1 MMGLLLCGK
10 LPFKHVFLHPIIRDA
25 YGRKMS
31 KSLGNVIDPLEII
44 EGCSL
49 EKLLEKLSV
58 GTLDKS
64 EYDKAIKEKQKT
76 FPEGIPEC
84 GTDALRFGL
93 LAYMIQGNAIVFQ
106 SL

>member
-1 MMGLLLCGK
+1 MGLLLIGK

-49 EKLLEKLSV
+49 EKLLEKLST

-64 EYDKAIKEKQKT
+64 EYEKAIQEKKKT

-93 LAYMIQGNAIVFQ
+93 LAYMIQGFLIFF
-106 SL
+106 L

>member
-10 LPFKHVFLHPIIRDA
+10 LPFKHVFLHPIVRDA
-25 YGRKMS
+25 FGRKMS

-49 EKLLEKLSV
+49 ENLLLKLSQ
-58 GTLDKS
+58 GTLDKK
-64 EYDKAIKEKQKT
+64 EYEKAVKEKKTT

-93 LAYMIQGNAIVFQ
+93 LAYMIQGKMIEITI
-106 SL
+106 

>member
-1 MMGLLLCGK
+1 MGLLLCGK

-49 EKLLEKLSV
+49 EKQIEKILQ
-58 GTLDKS
+58 GNLDKK
-64 EYDKAIKEKQKT
+64 ECDKAVMEKKKT
-76 FPEGIPEC
+76 FPDGIPEC

-93 LAYMIQGNAIVFQ
+93 LAYMIQGN
-106 SL
+106 S

>member
-1 MMGLLLCGK
+1 MMGLLLCDK

-25 YGRKMS
+25 FGRKMS

-44 EGCSL
+44 EGCTL
-49 EKLLEKLSV
+49 EKLLEKLTT

-64 EYDKAIKEKQKT
+64 DYEKAVKERKT
-76 FPEGIPEC
+76 IFPDGIAEC

-93 LAYMIQGNAIVFQ
+93 LAYMIQGLYLLYFQ
-106 SL
+106 

>member
-25 YGRKMS
+25 FGRKMS

-49 EKLLEKLSV
+49 ENLIQKLTQ

-64 EYDKAIKEKQKT
+64 ELDKAIKEKKST

-93 LAYMIQGNAIVFQ
+93 LAYMIQG
-106 SL
+106 